1 MTTNAMPYLGQDV
14 IRSILDINTNAIK
27 EEKDAKQARDCFAPV
42 RDQLRSINEFY
53 WSEEEE
59 EVRTLTHAEDGY
71 YYRWEAEFNGGID
84 DAPGNLQSTIM
95 ELLYNEDESLF
106 ILAFDP
112 WHDY

>member
-14 IRSILDINTNAIK
+14 IRSILDLNTNAIK
-27 EEKDAKQARDCFAPV
+27 EEKDAKQARDCFTEV
-42 RDQLRSINEFY
+42 RNQLRSINEFY
-53 WSEEEE
+53 WSEEED

-95 ELLYNEDESLF
+95 ELLLDEDESIF

-112 WHDY
+112 DHQ

>member
-27 EEKDAKQARDCFAPV
+27 AEKDAKEARGAFTEV
-42 RDQLRSINEFY
+42 RDQLRSINGFY
-53 WSEEEE
+53 WREEESGE
-59 EVRTLTHAEDGY
+59 EEGRP
-71 YYRWEAEFNGGID
+71 YRWEAEFNGGID
-84 DAPGNLQSTIM
+84 DAPGNLQSTIW

-112 WHDY
+112 WHQ